1 MTQLK
6 TENQKHTF
14 QRVIIEHLAPEID
27 GGVFPIKRV
36 PHEQVAVMA
45 DIYTEGHDSVNAL
58 LLYRKLGEKAWKKLP
73 MISLGN
79 DRWRADFVIEEQS
92 DYEYGVEAWVNHFET
107 WQKDFKKRID
117 AGQDVTVDI
126 LIGINYLKHIVE
138 QEKGKEVE
146 RIKALFDEIQKASS
160 SNQKQTLLLSDP
172 LLSLTQTTPDTAS
185 YVRYDKVLKVQ
196 VNSPKAL
203 LSSWYEFFP
212 RSFGKNGQHGTF
224 KDCEAILPEI
234 AHMGFDVIYL
244 PPIHPVGTTH
254 RKGKNNARVGGP
266 NDPGSPWAI
275 GGQGGGHKAID
286 ARLGTMDDFQRFI
299 KKANSLGLEVSI
311 DIAYQCSPDHPYV
324 KEHPEW
330 FYQRPDGTI
339 QYAENPP
346 KKYEDVYPINFY
358 CPNSFELWQELKS
371 IVDFW
376 IDKGITIFRVDN
388 PHTKPFAFWQWMI
401 GETHKTHPEV
411 IFLAEA
417 FTRPNIMKQL
427 GKVGFHQSYTYF
439 TWRVSKAE
447 LIEYMTELT
456 QTESREYF
464 RPNFWPN
471 TPDILPYH
479 LQSGGRPAFISRL
492 ILAATLSSNYGLY
505 GPAYDLCINAAI
517 AGKEEYFESE
527 KYEIKQW
534 NWNAPENLKDLMMR
548 LNRMRKKNPALQTT
562 WNVKFCDINNDNLI
576 AYYKKTDDSKNI
588 ILVIVNLDCAN
599 TQAGTVKL
607 PLGQWGFAYDQF
619 FKVVDLLTSDEYTWQ
634 GENNFVELNPYKMP
648 AHVFLVSRG

>member
-6 TENQKHTF
+6 NENEKHTF

-27 GGVFPIKRV
+27 SGLFPIKRV
-36 PHEQVAVMA
+36 PTEQVAVLA

-58 LLYRKLGEKAWKKLP
+58 LLYRKLGEKVWQKLT
-73 MISLGN
+73 MASLGN
-79 DRWRADFVIEEQS
+79 DRWRANFVIAEQA
-92 DYEYGVEAWVNHFET
+92 DYEYCVEAWVNHFET
-107 WQKDFKKRID
+107 WQNDFKKRID
-117 AGQDVTVDI
+117 AGQDVSVDI
-126 LIGINYLKHIVE
+126 LIGINCLEHIVGH
-138 QEKGKEVE
+138 EKGKEVE
-146 RIKALFDEIQKASS
+146 RIKSLLSDIHKAPSS
-160 SNQKQTLLLSDP
+160 GHKQTLLLSSE
-172 LLSLTQTTPDTAS
+172 LLTLAQATPDTAS
-185 YVRYDKVLKVQ
+185 YVRYSKVLKVH

-224 KDCEAILPEI
+224 KDCEEILPEI
-234 AHMGFDVIYL
+234 ARLGFDVIYL
-244 PPIHPVGTTH
+244 PPIHPIGKTH

-286 ARLGTMDDFQRFI
+286 ARLGTMEDFQRFI

-324 KEHPEW
+324 KEHPDW
-330 FYQRPDGTI
+330 FYKRPDGTI

-358 CPNSFELWQELKS
+358 GPNSFELWQELKS

-388 PHTKPFAFWQWMI
+388 PHTKPFAFWQWLI

-548 LNRMRKKNPALQTT
+548 LNRMRKQNPALQTT

-607 PLGQWGFAYDQF
+607 PLGQWGFAYDQS

-648 AHVFLVSRG
+648 AHVFLVGRG

>member
-14 QRVIIEHLAPEID
+14 QRVIIEHLAPEVD
-27 GGVFPIKRV
+27 GGLFPIKRV
-36 PHEQVAVMA
+36 PQEQVTVMA

-58 LLYRKLGEKAWKKLP
+58 LLYRKLGEKAWKKLT
-73 MISLGN
+73 MASLGN
-79 DRWRADFVIEEQS
+79 DRWRADFVIAQQS
-92 DYEYGVEAWVNHFET
+92 DYEYCVEAWVNHFET
-107 WQKDFKKRID
+107 WQKDFQKRID

-126 LIGINYLKHIVE
+126 LIGINYLKHVVE

-146 RIKALFDEIQKASS
+146 RIKSLLDDIQKAAGSDK
-160 SNQKQTLLLSDP
+160 KQTLLLSAQ
-172 LLSLTQTTPDTAS
+172 LLNLTQSTPDTAS
-185 YVRYDKVLKVQ
+185 YVRYDKILKVQ
-196 VNSPKAL
+196 VNSPKSL

-224 KDCEAILPEI
+224 KDCEEILPEI
-234 AHMGFDVIYL
+234 ARMGFDVIYL
-244 PPIHPVGTTH
+244 PPIHPIGTTH

-286 ARLGTMDDFQRFI
+286 SRLGTMDDFQRFI

-401 GETHKTHPEV
+401 GETHKNHPEV

-439 TWRVSKAE
+439 TWRISKAE

-505 GPAYDLCINAAI
+505 GPAYDLCVNAPV
-517 AGKEEYFESE
+517 AGKEEYFDSE
-527 KYEIKQW
+527 KYELKQW
-534 NWNAPENLKDLMMR
+534 NWNEPQNLKDIMMR
-548 LNRMRKKNPALQTT
+548 INRIRKQNPALQTT
-562 WNVKFCDINNDNLI
+562 WNVKFCDVNNDNLI

-607 PLGQWGFAYDQF
+607 PLGDWGFAYDQS
-619 FKVVDLLTSDEYTWQ
+619 FKVVDLLTSEQYAWQ
-634 GENNFVELNPYKMP
+634 GEWNFIELNPYKLP
-648 AHVFLVSRG
+648 AHVFLVEQG

>member
-6 TENQKHTF
+6 TANAKHTF

-36 PHEQVAVMA
+36 PQEQVAVMA
-45 DIYTEGHDSVNAL
+45 DIYTEGHDSVNAV

-73 MISLGN
+73 MTSLGN
-79 DRWRADFVIEEQS
+79 DRWRADFVITEQS
-92 DYEYGVEAWVNHFET
+92 DHEYCIEAWVNHFET
-107 WQKDFKKRID
+107 WQKDFKKRIE

-146 RIKALFDEIQKASS
+146 RIKSLLEEIQKASN
-160 SNQKQTLLLSDP
+160 SNQKQTLLLSAQ
-172 LLSLTQTTPDTAS
+172 LLSLTQATPDTAS
-185 YVRYDKVLKVQ
+185 YVCYDKVLKVQ

-212 RSFGKNGQHGTF
+212 RSFGKNGKHGTF

-234 AHMGFDVIYL
+234 ARMGFDVIYL
-244 PPIHPVGTTH
+244 PPIHPIGTTH

-286 ARLGTMDDFQRFI
+286 ARLGTMDDFHRFI

-346 KKYEDVYPINFY
+346 KKYEDVYPVNFY
-358 CPNSFELWQELKS
+358 CSNSFELWQELKS

-376 IDKGITIFRVDN
+376 IDQGITIFRVDN

-401 GETHKTHPEV
+401 GETHKNHPEV
-411 IFLAEA
+411 VFLAEA

-479 LQSGGRPAFISRL
+479 LQTGGRPAFISRL

-505 GPAYDLCINAAI
+505 GPAYELCVNTPV
-517 AGKEEYFESE
+517 AGKEEYFDSE

-534 NWNAPENLKDLMMR
+534 NWNEPQNLKDIMTR
-548 LNRMRKKNPALQTT
+548 INRIRKRNPALQTT
-562 WNVKFCDINNDNLI
+562 WNVKFCDVNNDNLI

-588 ILVIVNLDCAN
+588 ILVIVNLDSAN

-607 PLGQWGFAYDQF
+607 PLGQWGFAYDQSY
-619 FKVVDLLTSDEYTWQ
+619 KVVDLLTSDEYSWQ
-634 GENNFVELNPYKMP
+634 GEWNFVELNPYKMP
-648 AHVFLVSRG
+648 AHIFSVQQA

>member
-6 TENQKHTF
+6 TENPKHTF

-36 PHEQVAVMA
+36 LKEQVAVMA

-58 LLYRKLGEKAWKKLP
+58 LLYRKLGEKDWQKLT
-73 MISLGN
+73 MVSLGN
-79 DRWRADFVIEEQS
+79 DRWRADFVIAEQS
-92 DYEYGVEAWVNHFET
+92 DYEYCIEAWVNHFET

-117 AGQDVTVDI
+117 AGQDVAVDI

-146 RIKALFDEIQKASS
+146 RIKSLLGDIQKASN
-160 SNQKQTLLLSDP
+160 SNQKQTLLLSTQ
-172 LLSLTQTTPDTAS
+172 LLNLTQSTPDTAS
-185 YVRYDKVLKVQ
+185 YVRYDKILKVQ

-234 AHMGFDVIYL
+234 VRMGFDVIYL
-244 PPIHPVGTTH
+244 PPIHPIGTTH

-358 CPNSFELWQELKS
+358 SPNSFELWQELKS

-376 IDKGITIFRVDN
+376 IDKGITIFVWII
-388 PHTKPFAFWQWMI
+388 HTP
-401 GETHKTHPEV
+401 
-411 IFLAEA
+411 
-417 FTRPNIMKQL
+417 
-427 GKVGFHQSYTYF
+427 S
-439 TWRVSKAE
+439 
-447 LIEYMTELT
+447 
-456 QTESREYF
+456 
-464 RPNFWPN
+464 
-471 TPDILPYH
+471 H
-479 LQSGGRPAFISRL
+479 LLFGNG
-492 ILAATLSSNYGLY
+492 
-505 GPAYDLCINAAI
+505 
-517 AGKEEYFESE
+517 
-527 KYEIKQW
+527 
-534 NWNAPENLKDLMMR
+534 
-548 LNRMRKKNPALQTT
+548 
-562 WNVKFCDINNDNLI
+562 
-576 AYYKKTDDSKNI
+576 
-588 ILVIVNLDCAN
+588 
-599 TQAGTVKL
+599 
-607 PLGQWGFAYDQF
+607 
-619 FKVVDLLTSDEYTWQ
+619 
-634 GENNFVELNPYKMP
+634 
-648 AHVFLVSRG
+648 